1 MSEQTNAEVIRQAYE
16 AFGRGDIPE
25 VLDLLTD
32 DVDWALQ
39 GPSVIPW
46 AGPGRGREA
55 VAEFFSLLG
64 ENLEFERFEPRAFV
78 AQGDTVVV
86 LGDER
91 SLVKPT
97 GRTFENE
104 WAHVYA
110 LRDGKIAKARF
121 FEDTAAQVVAF
132 GAAQEG
138 GGGGRTSS
146 DAASETTTAGT
157 GVGPEAA
164 AGQPTGA

>member
-1 MSEQTNAEVIRQAYE
+1 ML
-16 AFGRGDIPE
+16 GD
-25 VLDLLTD
+25 
-32 DVDWALQ
+32 
-39 GPSVIPW
+39 
-46 AGPGRGREA
+46 
-55 VAEFFSLLG
+55 
-64 ENLEFERFEPRAFV
+64 NLEFERFEPREFV

-86 LGDER
+86 LGYER

-97 GRTFENE
+97 GRAFENE
-104 WAHVYA
+104 WAHVYT
-110 LRDGKIAKARF
+110 LGDGKIAKGRF

-146 DAASETTTAGT
+146 SAASETATAGT
-157 GVGPEAA
+157 GVGPEAV

>member
-1 MSEQTNAEVIRQAYE
+1 MSEQTNAEVIRHAYE
-16 AFGRGDIPE
+16 AFGRGDVVA
-25 VLDLLTD
+25 VLDLLID

-97 GRTFENE
+97 GRAFEQE
-104 WAHVYA
+104 WAHV
-110 LRDGKIAKARF
+110 
-121 FEDTAAQVVAF
+121 
-132 GAAQEG
+132 
-138 GGGGRTSS
+138 
-146 DAASETTTAGT
+146 
-157 GVGPEAA
+157 
-164 AGQPTGA
+164 

>member
-1 MSEQTNAEVIRQAYE
+1 MSEQTNAEVIRHAYE
-16 AFGRGDIPE
+16 AFGRGDVVA
-25 VLDLLTD
+25 VLDLLID

-97 GRTFENE
+97 GRAFEQE
-104 WAHVYA
+104 WAHVYTP
-110 LRDGKIAKARF
+110 RDGKIAKARF

-138 GGGGRTSS
+138 GGGTSSS
-146 DAASETTTAGT
+146 DAASETTTSGT